1 MQGKVFNMARII
13 LIDDISKE
21 MKIDENREQF
31 DYCLE
36 DLDEAIRNNKY
47 LVYNLKDKRIYEI
60 TDEEYRKGYERIRV
74 REKYKKNKEYIK
86 EYNKK
91 YNKEYYIKNKKM
103 INEKRKKYVY
113 ENKEKIAEKQHK
125 YYLEKTI
132 PKRKMERA
140 KRYLENIA
148 KEKEAKY
155 YEIVEDTYKYVNGL
169 SLIIYEDENR
179 EYEQYFMCVN
189 VDEF

>member
-60 TDEEYRKGYERIRV
+60 TEEEYRKSYDRIRM
-74 REKYKKNKEYIK
+74 RKKYRK
-86 EYNKK
+86 EYNKE
-91 YNKEYYIKNKKM
+91 YNKEYHKEYYIKNKE
-103 INEKRKKYVY
+103 ILNEKRKKYVY
-113 ENKEKIAEKQHK
+113 ENKEKIAERQHK

-140 KRYLENIA
+140 KKYLENIA

-155 YEIVEDTYKYVNGL
+155 YEIVEDTYKYANGL